1 MSTLV
6 ITEPSY
12 WLATD
17 SVKVAHFGYAEAGI
31 NIATGQ
37 PELLTF
43 PTMAALVAELIAR
56 NFPVIS
62 GSTYPE
68 QEWYLWATKQQ
79 ADAALGN
86 INSNPAFPAMIP
98 DPATGERTVSVPVW
112 CSATREMVDGRWGFR
127 RIPAAILDEWG
138 ISAESREAWLA
149 AFQPE
154 IITDPSL
161 AA

>member
-1 MSTLV
+1 MPTLV

-37 PELLTF
+37 PELQTF
-43 PTMAALVAELIAR
+43 PTMAALVAELITH

-68 QEWYLWATKQQ
+68 QEWYLWASKAT

-98 DPATGERTVSVPVW
+98 DPATGERTVSVSVW
-112 CSATREMVDGRWGFR
+112 CTATREMADGRWGFR
-127 RIPAAILDEWG
+127 RIPADILDEWG
-138 ISAESREAWLA
+138 ISTESREAWLA

-154 IITDPSL
+154 IVTDPSL